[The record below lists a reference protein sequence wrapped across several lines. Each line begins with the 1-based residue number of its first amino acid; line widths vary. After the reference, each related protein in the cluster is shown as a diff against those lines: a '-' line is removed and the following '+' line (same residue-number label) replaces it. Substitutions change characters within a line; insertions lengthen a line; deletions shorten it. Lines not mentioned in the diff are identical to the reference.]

1 MELQINKPQILLE
14 DEREQEGFDPEEVLT
29 IAMDLCE
36 CMLECGAEIHRVEDT
51 AERICRA
58 YGAER
63 VEIFAMTSL
72 ITATIVMADD
82 RKSTQ
87 VRRVYGSANELY
99 KIEKLNA
106 LSRTICRDTPK
117 PSRVKEQIRSIQRK
131 QTYPRLLK
139 YVGGFIGTVG
149 FCLFFGG
156 NLYDALLCSIVGMVV
171 CLLDFNR
178 PKYINQIVY
187 TVFVSAVASF
197 LSWLFTS
204 LCAGYIEVHLSTI
217 NISIIMLLIPGLALG
232 NAVRDLL
239 CGELVSGAV
248 KMLQCILIAAAI
260 ATGFTCV
267 LLFFGGDT
275 STYSSVPDP
284 LCMIVMGGGGA
295 LGFSVLFGVHPKRLV
310 YATIAG
316 MICTSAYMVVDEM
329 VPVAGF
335 LGLFLASL
343 AGGAACTLYAEVL
356 ARILKTPATVF
367 LIPGLIPMVPGGSLY
382 YTMAFLVQGDQSVA
396 AGKGI
401 DTLCVCL
408 GISTGIVIMSV
419 LGQIWRNTV
428 ESAAR
433 KKMQRKATKLQDT

>member
-1 MELQINKPQILLE
+1 METQFENKLQTTKEPQAF
-14 DEREQEGFDPEEVLT
+14 EGFDPEEVLT
-29 IAMDLCE
+29 VALDLCE

-58 YGAER
+58 YGARR

-72 ITATIVMADD
+72 ITATIVMDDD

-87 VRRVYGSANELY
+87 VRRVYANVNELY

-117 PSRVKEQIRSIQRK
+117 PSRIKDQIVSIRKK
-131 QTYPRLLK
+131 QTYPMWLK
-139 YVGGFIGTVG
+139 YVGGFVGTVG
-149 FCLFFGG
+149 FSLFFGG
-156 NLYDALLCSIVGMVV
+156 NFWDALLCGLIGLIV
-171 CLLDFNR
+171 CALDFNR

-197 LSWLFTS
+197 LSWLVTT
-204 LCAGYIEVHLSTI
+204 LCAGYIDVHLSTI
-217 NISIIMLLIPGLALG
+217 NISIVMLLIPGLALG

-248 KMLQCILIAAAI
+248 KMLQCILIAASI

-267 LLFFGGDT
+267 LLLFGGDT
-275 STYSSVPDP
+275 STYSDVPHP
-284 LCMIVMGGGGA
+284 LWMILMGGVGA
-295 LGFSVLFGVHPKRLV
+295 IGFSVLFGAHPKRLLF
-310 YATIAG
+310 ATLAG
-316 MICTSAYMVVDEM
+316 MICTSAYMLVDGLSFLS
-329 VPVAGF
+329 GF
-335 LGLFLASL
+335 GGLFLASL
-343 AGGAACTLYAEVL
+343 AGGAACTLYAEIM
-356 ARILKTPATVF
+356 ARVLKTPATVF

-382 YTMAFLVQGDQSVA
+382 YTMAFLVQGDQATA
-396 AGKGI
+396 AQKGI

-408 GISTGIVIMSV
+408 GISAGIVIMSV
-419 LGQIWRNTV
+419 IGQIWRHTV

-433 KKMQRKATKLQDT
+433 KKQAKKSK

>member
-1 MELQINKPQILLE
+1 MEVEFNKSGALIEEEEPVC
-14 DEREQEGFDPEEVLT
+14 FDPDEVLT
-29 IAMDLCE
+29 VAMDLCE
-36 CMLECGAEIHRVEDT
+36 SMLECGAEVHRVEDT

-58 YGAER
+58 YGAKR

-72 ITATIVMADD
+72 ITATIVMENGE
-82 RKSTQ
+82 KSTQ
-87 VRRVYGSANELY
+87 VRRVYGSANQLY

-117 PSRVKEQIRSIQRK
+117 PSRILEQIASIKRK
-131 QTYPRLLK
+131 QTYPTWFR

-149 FCLFFGG
+149 FSLFFGG
-156 NLYDALLCSIVGMVV
+156 NFWDALLCGLIGLVV

-197 LSWLFTS
+197 LSWLATS
-204 LCAGYIEVHLSTI
+204 LCADYITVHLSTI

-267 LLFFGGDT
+267 LLLFEGET
-275 STYSSVPDP
+275 STYLGATPP
-284 LCMIVMGGGGA
+284 LWMIVNGGVGA
-295 LGFSVLFGVHPKRLV
+295 IGFSVLFGVHPKRLFF
-310 YATIAG
+310 ATLAG
-316 MICTSAYMVVDEM
+316 MICTSAYMLVEDLAPNM
-329 VPVAGF
+329 GF
-335 LGLFLASL
+335 GWLFLASFV
-343 AGGAACTLYAEVL
+343 GGAACTIYAEVM
-356 ARILKTPATVF
+356 ARVLKTPATVY

-382 YTMAFLVQGDQSVA
+382 YTMAFLVQGDRDIA
-396 AGKGI
+396 AQKGI

-408 GISTGIVIMSV
+408 GISAGIVVMSV
-419 LGQIWRNTV
+419 LWQIWRNTTQSV
-428 ESAAR
+428 LQKRQAR
-433 KKMQRKATKLQDT
+433 KAKNRAN